1 MLSSVR
7 LKKTRPFRIVYVNSY
22 MKTQYQRWEWK
33 FCYWEWSKV
42 IANNIVYNESH
53 YQTYK
58 TKVSCKTSAIHVPEA
73 ELFIKTMLLKISKNS
88 QENTFVGVW
97 GLQLY

>member
-1 MLSSVR
+1 M
-7 LKKTRPFRIVYVNSY
+7 
-22 MKTQYQRWEWK
+22 
-33 FCYWEWSKV
+33 

-88 QENTFVGVW
+88 QENTFVGV
-97 GLQLY
+97 